1 LAGLVG
7 AWTVRQR
14 PCGEM
19 RILEQGERPR
29 PWRRAYRRDRDLPW
43 ARSPAARA
51 VRGALLNFVIGPV
64 VHHYG
69 HPRVRG
75 LENLRGLRPPFL
87 LAANHSSHLDTP
99 AILLALPPRL
109 RRRTLVAA
117 AADYFFDEPWKGA
130 LVALAVGAIAVE
142 RERPPR
148 QSVKLVRRLLQE
160 GWNLVVFPEGGRS
173 HDGRLHRGKRGIAH
187 LAAAAGVPVVPV
199 GIVGTFAALPA
210 GYHWPRRSQLEVRF
224 GKPMFRN
231 AQERPQPGPAGLRS
245 ATEGI
250 MASIQALTGQE
261 LAAEEAVPLDAGG
274 ARRAS

>member
-1 LAGLVG
+1 M
-7 AWTVRQR
+7 VR
-14 PCGEM
+14 
-19 RILEQGERPR
+19 
-29 PWRRAYRRDRDLPW
+29 
-43 ARSPAARA
+43 S
-51 VRGALLNFVIGPV
+51 ALLNFVIGPV
-64 VHHYG
+64 VRYYG

-117 AADYFFDEPWKGA
+117 AADYFFDGPWKGA

-148 QSVKLVRRLLQE
+148 QSMRLVRRLLQE

-173 HDGRLHRGKRGIAH
+173 ADGRLHRGKRGIAH

-199 GIVGTFAALPA
+199 GVVGTFAALPT
-210 GYHWPRRSQLEVRF
+210 GYHWPRRSQLEIRF
-224 GKPMFRN
+224 GVPLFRGG
-231 AQERPQPGPAGLRS
+231 ADRPQPGPAGLRS

-261 LAAEEAVPLDAGG
+261 LAPEEPARPGPAPAE
-274 ARRAS
+274 RRAS

>member
-1 LAGLVG
+1 MA
-7 AWTVRQR
+7 
-14 PCGEM
+14 
-19 RILEQGERPR
+19 ERPLHAKVQMLDEPEGR
-29 PWRRAYRRDRDLPW
+29 RPSPWRKAYRRDRDLPW

-51 VRGALLNFVIGPV
+51 VRSTLLNFVIGPV
-64 VHHYG
+64 LRYYG
-69 HPRVRG
+69 NPKVVG
-75 LENLRGLRPPFL
+75 LENLRGLKPPFL

-117 AADYFFDEPWKGA
+117 AADYFFDEAWKGA
-130 LVALAVGAIAVE
+130 LVALTVGAIAVE

-148 QSVKLVRRLLQE
+148 QSVKLVRRLLNE

-173 HDGRLHRGKRGIAH
+173 ADGRLHKGKRGIAH

-199 GIVGTFAALPA
+199 GVVGTFAALPA
-210 GYHWPRRSQLEVRF
+210 GYHWPRKAQVVVHF
-224 GKPMFRN
+224 GAPLFTN
-231 AQERPQPGPAGLRS
+231 GRPKPGPGPGGLRN

-261 LAAEEAVPLDAGG
+261 LAPDGTARPEASGSVTGG
-274 ARRAS
+274 

>member
-1 LAGLVG
+1 MDD
-7 AWTVRQR
+7 
-14 PCGEM
+14 GEA
-19 RILEQGERPR
+19 ERPR
-29 PWRRAYRRDRDLPW
+29 LWRQGYRRDRDLPW

-51 VRGALLNFVIGPV
+51 VRAGLLNFVVGPIFRY
-64 VHHYG
+64 YG
-69 HPRVRG
+69 RPSVFG

-109 RRRTLVAA
+109 RRHTLVAA
-117 AADYFFDEPWKGA
+117 AADYFFDEAWKGA
-130 LVALAVGAIAVE
+130 LFALAVGAIAVE

-148 QSVKLVRRLLQE
+148 QSMKLVRRLLKE

-173 HDGRLHRGKRGIAH
+173 ADGRLHRGKRGIAH

-199 GIVGTFAALPA
+199 GVVGTFAALPS
-210 GYHWPRRSQLEVRF
+210 GYHWPRRSHVEVHF
-224 GKPMFRN
+224 GPPLFTDGHPK
-231 AQERPQPGPAGLRS
+231 PGPGPGGLRS

-261 LAAEEAVPLDAGG
+261 LASESALAAGSTG
-274 ARRAS
+274 AAADHVLRG

>member
-1 LAGLVG
+1 MAEEPEGRG
-7 AWTVRQR
+7 
-14 PCGEM
+14 PS
-19 RILEQGERPR
+19 
-29 PWRRAYRRDRDLPW
+29 PWRKEYRRDRDLPW

-51 VRGALLNFVIGPV
+51 VRSTLLNFVIGPV
-64 VHHYG
+64 FRYYG
-69 HPRVRG
+69 RPIVFG
-75 LENLRGLRPPFL
+75 LENLRAVKPPFL

-117 AADYFFDEPWKGA
+117 AADYFFDEAWKGA

-148 QSVKLVRRLLQE
+148 QSMKLVRRLLAD

-173 HDGRLHRGKRGIAH
+173 ADGRLHSGKRGIAH
-187 LAAAAGVPVVPV
+187 LAAASGVPVVPV
-199 GIVGTFAALPA
+199 GVIGTFAALPA
-210 GYHWPRRSQLEVRF
+210 GYHWPRHAKVEVHF
-224 GKPMFRN
+224 GTPLFTDGHPKPG
-231 AQERPQPGPAGLRS
+231 PGPAGLRN

-261 LAAEEAVPLDAGG
+261 LASEAAATGPPSRITGG
-274 ARRAS
+274 

>member
-1 LAGLVG
+1 MAEQAEGG
-7 AWTVRQR
+7 R
-14 PCGEM
+14 PS
-19 RILEQGERPR
+19 
-29 PWRRAYRRDRDLPW
+29 PWRKEYRRDRDLPW

-51 VRGALLNFVIGPV
+51 VRSGLLNFVIGPIFRY
-64 VHHYG
+64 YG
-69 HPRVRG
+69 RPTVFG
-75 LENLRGLRPPFL
+75 VENLRLVKPPFL

-117 AADYFFDEPWKGA
+117 AADYFFDEAWKGA

-148 QSVKLVRRLLQE
+148 QSMKLVRRLLAD

-173 HDGRLHRGKRGIAH
+173 ADGRLHRGKRGIAH
-187 LAAAAGVPVVPV
+187 LAAASGVPVVPV
-199 GIVGTFAALPA
+199 GVVGTFAALPA
-210 GYHWPRRSQLEVRF
+210 GYHWPRRAQVEVHF
-224 GKPMFRN
+224 GAPLFTDGHPK
-231 AQERPQPGPAGLRS
+231 PGPGPGGLRN

-261 LAAEEAVPLDAGG
+261 LAGEGAAAG
-274 ARRAS
+274 ASSHITSG

>member
-1 LAGLVG
+1 MAVDPEG
-7 AWTVRQR
+7 RR
-14 PCGEM
+14 PS
-19 RILEQGERPR
+19 
-29 PWRRAYRRDRDLPW
+29 PWRKEYRRDRDLPW

-51 VRGALLNFVIGPV
+51 VRSGLLNFVIGPV
-64 VHHYG
+64 FRYYG
-69 HPRVRG
+69 RPTVFG

-99 AILLALPPRL
+99 AILLALPPRV

-117 AADYFFDEPWKGA
+117 AADYFFDEAWKGA

-148 QSVKLVRRLLQE
+148 QSVKLVRRLLSE

-173 HDGRLHRGKRGIAH
+173 ADGRLHSGKRGIAH

-199 GIVGTFAALPA
+199 GVVGTFAALPA
-210 GYHWPRRSQLEVRF
+210 GYHWPRRARVEVHV
-224 GKPMFRN
+224 GSPLVTEGHPK
-231 AQERPQPGPAGLRS
+231 PGPGPGGLRF

-261 LAAEEAVPLDAGG
+261 LAQEG
-274 ARRAS
+274 AHSGQSGRVTTG